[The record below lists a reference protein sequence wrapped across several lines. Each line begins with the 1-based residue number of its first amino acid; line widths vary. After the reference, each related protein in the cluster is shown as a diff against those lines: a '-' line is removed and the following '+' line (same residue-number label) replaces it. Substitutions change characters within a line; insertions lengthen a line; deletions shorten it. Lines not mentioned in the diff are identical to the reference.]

1 MKQKTIYISGK
12 MGEKVLSAATIEKF
26 QRAQDKLLKEGWAV
40 INPASEKYQ
49 RDTLKQVTIES
60 KKWHDFKWGEF
71 DWYAWTLLWDMHLLA
86 ICDAI
91 YMLNDWELS
100 PGATAEHAYAG
111 ACKKEIFYEEEGE
124 L

>member
-60 KKWHDFKWGEF
+60 KKWRDFKWGGVRLVRM
-71 DWYAWTLLWDMHLLA
+71 DAVMGYALAGHLRRH
-86 ICDAI
+86 IH
-91 YMLNDWELS
+91 
-100 PGATAEHAYAG
+100 AERLG
-111 ACKKEIFYEEEGE
+111 T
-124 L
+124 

>member
-1 MKQKTIYISGK
+1 MKQKLIYISGK

-26 QRAQDKLLKEGWAV
+26 QRAQDKLLKDGWAV
-40 INPASEKYQ
+40 FNPACEKYQ
-49 RDTLKQVTIES
+49 RDTLKHVTIES
-60 KKWHDFKWGEF
+60 KKWRDLKWGEF
-71 DWYAWTLLWDMHLLA
+71 DWYTWTLLWDMHSLA

-100 PGATAEHAYAG
+100 PGATAEHAYAK
-111 ACKKEIFYEEEGE
+111 ACKKEIIYEEEGE